1 MAVKQQVESQIK
13 VRDMSRTA
21 VTIAPAEY
29 ASWHEARA
37 DLMQEAKVRVALV
50 PSFVGSLTC
59 VLLLAQTGLKAQLE
73 AELAAQADDAG
84 LEALRAKFSEKER
97 ALEHAIDHT
106 AHTFTATLDLS
117 YNFLAK

>member
-1 MAVKQQVESQIK
+1 
-13 VRDMSRTA
+13 MSRTS

-37 DLMQEAKVRVALV
+37 DLMQEAK
-50 PSFVGSLTC
+50 
-59 VLLLAQTGLKAQLE
+59 TGLKAQLE